1 MASSIIFQYFL
12 KYQKIKCILTLEMVK
27 GVIVMIIGTIL
38 LAFALPVGIV
48 LAADLLNEQRHSTTL
63 SNHS

>member
-1 MASSIIFQYFL
+1 
-12 KYQKIKCILTLEMVK
+12 MVK